1 MTLKTGVMML
11 NIQFCITGISC
22 IVSFIIKD
30 VCNVNLAGQVKILT
44 KITTENM
51 QFCMGQKKE
60 QVNNTQINT
69 QLTI

>member
-11 NIQFCITGISC
+11 NIQFCITGIRC

-51 QFCMGQKKE
+51 QLCMGQKKE